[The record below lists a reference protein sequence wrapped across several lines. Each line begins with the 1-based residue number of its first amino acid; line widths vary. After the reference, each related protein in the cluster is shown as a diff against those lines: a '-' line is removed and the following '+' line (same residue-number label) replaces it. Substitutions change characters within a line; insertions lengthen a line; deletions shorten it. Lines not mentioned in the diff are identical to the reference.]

1 MMDER
6 ILRYLDGGLTEDEKI
21 LFEKELNTSPELK
34 KKYEKYTSVQSKLDE
49 LKNIEVD
56 KTYFNGIVPEFRNR
70 LKVRKK
76 TRKIFSLSFVN
87 SLAAI
92 IVLYFIL
99 SPNGNNMNLNEVVK
113 NWTEIDFNNAIEYV
127 DQQNSGF
134 DNVVYYSTTEIDSVI
149 SSMLTDELNL
159 SNNSTV
165 YNAID
170 YHNLSAQTNSKDI
183 KDLYKEILNKKYF

>member
-6 ILRYLDGGLTEDEKI
+6 ILKYLDGGLTEDEKI
-21 LFEKELNTSPELK
+21 LFEKELNSSPELK
-34 KKYEKYTSVQSKLDE
+34 KKYEKYISVQSKLNE
-49 LKNIEVD
+49 FKNIEVD

-70 LKVRKK
+70 LKVKKK
-76 TRKIFSLSFVN
+76 TRKIFSLSFAN

-113 NWTEIDFNNAIEYV
+113 NWTENDFNNAIEYV

-134 DNVVYYSTTEIDSVI
+134 DNIAYYSTTEIDSVI
-149 SSMLTDELNL
+149 SSMLTDELDL
-159 SNNSTV
+159 SNNSTI
-165 YNAID
+165 YNSID
-170 YHNLSAQTNSKDI
+170 YHTLSAQTNSKDI

>member
-1 MMDER
+1 MDER

>member
-6 ILRYLDGGLTEDEKI
+6 ILKYLDGGLTEDEKI
-21 LFEKELNTSPELK
+21 LFEKELNSSPELK
-34 KKYEKYTSVQSKLDE
+34 KKYEKYISVQSKLNE
-49 LKNIEVD
+49 FKNIEVD

-70 LKVRKK
+70 LKVKKK
-76 TRKIFSLSFVN
+76 TRKIFSLSFAN

-113 NWTEIDFNNAIEYV
+113 NWTENDFNNAIEYV

-134 DNVVYYSTTEIDSVI
+134 DNIAYYSTTEIDSVI
-149 SSMLTDELNL
+149 SSMLTDELDL
-159 SNNSTV
+159 SIIQLFIIQLTTIPLALKRTQRTLKI
-165 YNAID
+165 Y
-170 YHNLSAQTNSKDI
+170 T
-183 KDLYKEILNKKYF
+183 KKF

>member
-1 MMDER
+1 MDER

-34 KKYEKYTSVQSKLDE
+34 KKYEKYTSVQLKLDE

-76 TRKIFSLSFVN
+76 TRKIFSLSFAN

-149 SSMLTDELNL
+149 SSMLTDELDL

-165 YNAID
+165 YNSID